1 MYCLWFTFANGYSFL
16 LTSLFLD
23 DCCSLHTPPASTCD
37 DYYLVERL
45 AKLRVKVLGTLIF
58 IGSDGKLYR
67 PLLQRLSGLTL

>member
-45 AKLRVKVLGTLIF
+45 AKLTVKVLGTLIF
-58 IGSDGKLYR
+58 VGSDGKL
-67 PLLQRLSGLTL
+67 

>member
-23 DCCSLHTPPASTCD
+23 DCCSPHTPPASTCD

-58 IGSDGKLYR
+58 IGSDGKL
-67 PLLQRLSGLTL
+67 